1 MAESI
6 DLFLF
11 YFIFVL
17 LLPHC
22 YICFNKMVSLV
33 IYIKEENYKLED

>member
-1 MAESI
+1 V

-17 LLPHC
+17 SVRVVDCVRVVDWFRFYVPPVF
-22 YICFNKMVSLV
+22 ISS
-33 IYIKEENYKLED
+33 